1 MLVHRYKT
9 DLHCGA
15 CVARVQP
22 LLDAAPDVRRWTADT
37 EGPETVLTV
46 EGEGITAER
55 VDALIRP
62 AGYHV
67 LGEEVAKPPAASPA
81 TEKPTSYFPLLLVLF
96 YLVGL
101 TAAVEVAFGSFDP
114 MRAMAHFMAGFFLV
128 FSFFKLLDLRAFAD
142 AYGSYDIVAAKWPL
156 YGFVYPFIELALGVA
171 YLMHA
176 APVVTNV
183 VTLVVMGVSAVGVV
197 KALAARRKIRCA
209 CLGTVFNLP
218 MSKITLIEDGLMLV
232 MAAGMLIWLL

>member
-15 CVARVQP
+15 CVARVRP
-22 LLDAAPDVRRWTADT
+22 LLDAAPDVARWAADT
-37 EGPETVLTV
+37 GGPQAVLTV

-67 LGEEVAKPPAASPA
+67 LGEEPAKPQASAAPV
-81 TEKPTSYFPLLLVLF
+81 EKPTSYFPLLLVLF

-101 TAAVEVAFGSFDP
+101 TAAVEVASGYFDP
-114 MRAMAHFMAGFFLV
+114 MRAMGHFMAGFFLV

-142 AYGSYDIVAAKWPL
+142 AYGSYDVVAAKWPL
-156 YGFVYPFIELALGVA
+156 YGYVYPFIELGLGVA
-171 YLMHA
+171 FLTHF
-176 APVVTNV
+176 APVTTNA

-197 KALAARRKIRCA
+197 KALVAGRKIRCA

-218 MSKITLIEDGLMLV
+218 MSKITLIEDGLMIA
-232 MAAGMLIWLL
+232 MSAAMLIWVL